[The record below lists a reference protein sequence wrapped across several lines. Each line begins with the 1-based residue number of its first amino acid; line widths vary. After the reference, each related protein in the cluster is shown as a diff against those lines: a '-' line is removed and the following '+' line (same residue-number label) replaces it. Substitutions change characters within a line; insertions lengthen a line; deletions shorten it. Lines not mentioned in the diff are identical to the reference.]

1 VNQRVGDYSV
11 ISLRWFLDKEAFMLG
26 QPLTGILIFIIVLL
40 AVFFLAEKVGISENV
55 RNIILVGLFVVL
67 LVLMLLGKLF

>member
-1 VNQRVGDYSV
+1 
-11 ISLRWFLDKEAFMLG
+11 MLG